1 MGEASKF
8 VVKHYPVEKL
18 PAELRQGIESGRM
31 VRVTVEAE
39 EQPNPPPRPLHEMYG
54 FAEGLY
60 ASHGLDPVEFIRQ
73 LRDEWD
79 D

>member
-1 MGEASKF
+1 MGEEKKI
-8 VVKHYPVEKL
+8 VTEHYPVEKL
-18 PAELRQGIESGRM
+18 PEELRRGIEGGEM

-39 EQPNPPPRPLHEMYG
+39 GGATEAALPLHELMG
-54 FAEGLY
+54 AAKELY
-60 ASHGLDPVEFIRQ
+60 ATPEEAMAFIRQ